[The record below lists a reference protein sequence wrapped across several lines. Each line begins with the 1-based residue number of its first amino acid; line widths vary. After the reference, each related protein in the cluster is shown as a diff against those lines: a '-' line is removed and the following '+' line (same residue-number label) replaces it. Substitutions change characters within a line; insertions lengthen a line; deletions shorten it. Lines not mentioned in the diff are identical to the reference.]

1 MRQLG
6 TASIHSYRWDLV
18 FLHGSLLAD
27 PSPGVSA
34 LASEAARLLDDVRA
48 ERALYERRA
57 PRTFEAVKQWLR
69 RSARSRAGGAAA
81 EFEHRREP
89 SRRRRSEIEGIG
101 RS

>member
-1 MRQLG
+1 MLSRKERGTEMRQLG

-48 ERALYERRA
+48 ERALYER
-57 PRTFEAVKQWLR
+57 
-69 RSARSRAGGAAA
+69 A
-81 EFEHRREP
+81 ERQGHSKR
-89 SRRRRSEIEGIG
+89 
-101 RS
+101 